1 MAYICTVTSLQHFK
15 LRLEFVSLVFNWL
28 LVILFKGNCIV
39 SALQALLVLFIYCM
53 LLVICTVSFERI
65 NDNDDET

>member
-15 LRLEFVSLVFNWL
+15 LRLEFVSLVFNRL

-39 SALQALLVLFIYCM
+39 SALQALLVLFNYCM
-53 LLVICTVSFERI
+53 LLVICTVSFEQI

>member
-15 LRLEFVSLVFNWL
+15 LRLEFVSLVFNRL